1 MRWILT
7 AAVAG
12 CVLAGCGSEAP
23 AEPAPAE
30 SSAPASSAPAP
41 SPSATPE
48 AASPTG
54 EPEPQALSEFRC
66 TAGKGDGPWTASGLL
81 SNDGKDPATYQV
93 SVYVGPLDED
103 SREVRTLR
111 IDPINPGQSDRFD
124 LDDVP
129 AGGDSCHVQV
139 LRTKE

>member
-7 AAVAG
+7 AVVAC

-23 AEPAPAE
+23 AEPAPA
-30 SSAPASSAPAP
+30 ASSAPAE
-41 SPSATPE
+41 SPAATPD
-48 AASPTG
+48 AASPSGTPA
-54 EPEPQALSEFRC
+54 PEALSEFRC
-66 TAGKGDGPWTASGLL
+66 VAGEKGKPWSASGLL
-81 SNDGKDPATYQV
+81 SNDGKDAATYQV

-111 IDPINPGQSDRFD
+111 LDPINAGDSDRFD

-139 LRTKE
+139 LRIKK